1 MDFGFAFRRY
11 SLDFRHPVRTSQGA
25 WPVREGVFVRV
36 ERPDGTLGFGEAA
49 PVPAFGRETV
59 DETEAGCRSLGD
71 RLGEGALAGLPPN
84 LRALRNALVCAMGG
98 NSGPPSHRSLGMAA
112 LLPAG
117 RDALVA
123 APRRAEEGFR
133 DFKWK
138 VGVGPADDERSILD
152 DLLGGLPP
160 GCRIRLDANGA
171 WDRRTAGKWLGFA
184 SERPVEFVEE
194 PLALDSKGVEDGLLG
209 LSADY
214 PVPIALD
221 ESIADEAAIGRW
233 LDLGWKGYFIIKPS
247 LMGDVHGVL
256 GKLEAAHARIVFS
269 SALETAIGAQAALR
283 LAFAWRGTVS
293 ALGFGVWPL
302 FSDPRFDGPAAVP
315 FIRIEDVDRINPE
328 EIWNAAS

>member
-117 RDALVA
+117 RDGARC
-123 APRRAEEGFR
+123 RRAPQGRMPDFGY
-133 DFKWK
+133 FKWK
-138 VGVGPADDERSILD
+138 VGVEVRG
-152 DLLGGLPP
+152 
-160 GCRIRLDANGA
+160 
-171 WDRRTAGKWLGFA
+171 RR
-184 SERPVEFVEE
+184 E
-194 PLALDSKGVEDGLLG
+194 
-209 LSADY
+209 
-214 PVPIALD
+214 
-221 ESIADEAAIGRW
+221 
-233 LDLGWKGYFIIKPS
+233 
-247 LMGDVHGVL
+247 VH
-256 GKLEAAHARIVFS
+256 
-269 SALETAIGAQAALR
+269 
-283 LAFAWRGTVS
+283 
-293 ALGFGVWPL
+293 P
-302 FSDPRFDGPAAVP
+302 
-315 FIRIEDVDRINPE
+315 
-328 EIWNAAS
+328 